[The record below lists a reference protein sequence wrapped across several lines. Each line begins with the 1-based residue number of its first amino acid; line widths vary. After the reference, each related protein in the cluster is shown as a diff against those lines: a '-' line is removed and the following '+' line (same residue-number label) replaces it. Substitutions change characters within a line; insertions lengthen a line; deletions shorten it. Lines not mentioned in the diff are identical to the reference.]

1 VTVASLPARPLTVL
15 WQATVADIEPASRYG
30 HRNDGVGINT
40 TVAVTNDSGG
50 TIEFP
55 LVLATTDPEDRAPA
69 RRAEAAAW
77 PPADA
82 AAEPDDGWEELAG
95 AIRAAAAAKGYAPAR
110 IDAYVGKLR
119 AAVRRAAKS
128 ELVRLEPGERR
139 FIRSYQRKVLP
150 SRGGVFEFRAFFPLP
165 QLALAPGCAVSVLVT
180 LPPTAPDVTVELV
193 GWSQEASPQVFG
205 VEAGLPALGR
215 RPALAWTATSDP
227 ELALTYRYAAAPVR

>member
-1 VTVASLPARPLTVL
+1 MRVASLPARPLTVL

-40 TVAVTNDSGG
+40 TVAVTNDTAE

-55 LVLATTDPEDRAPA
+55 VVLATTDPEDRSPA
-69 RRAEAAAW
+69 RRAEQAAVSAE
-77 PPADA
+77 AG
-82 AAEPDDGWEELAG
+82 AEPDDGWEQLAA
-95 AIRAAAAAKGYAPAR
+95 AIAAAAAAKGYAPAK

-128 ELVRLEPGERR
+128 ELVRLQPDERR
-139 FIRSYQRKVLP
+139 FIRSYQRKVHG

-165 QLALAPGCAVSVLVT
+165 QLSLAPRGTVSVLVT
-180 LPPTAPDVTVELV
+180 LPPSAPDYAIELI

-205 VEAGLPALGR
+205 VDKGLPALGS
-215 RPALAWTATSDP
+215 RPALAWVAPSDS
-227 ELALTYRYAAAPVR
+227 ELALTYRYAAAPAR

>member
-30 HRNDGVGINT
+30 HRNDGVAINT
-40 TVAVTNDSGG
+40 TVAVTNDSSG

-69 RRAEAAAW
+69 QRTEAAAG
-77 PPADA
+77 PRTDA
-82 AAEPDDGWEELAG
+82 AAEPDDGWEELAA

-128 ELVRLEPGERR
+128 ELVRLERGERR
-139 FIRSYQRKVLP
+139 FIRSHQRKVLP
-150 SRGGVFEFRAFFPLP
+150 GRGGVFELRAFFPLP
-165 QLALAPGCAVSVLVT
+165 QLALAPGGAVSVLVT
-180 LPPTAPDVTVELV
+180 LPPTTSGFAAELV
-193 GWSQEASPQVFG
+193 SWSQEASPQVFG
-205 VEAGLPALGR
+205 VDAGLPALAL
-215 RPALAWTATSDP
+215 RPALAWTAASDR
-227 ELALTYRYAAAPVR
+227 ELALTYRYAAAPER